1 MTNLS
6 VYIAFMAGIL
16 SFFSPCVLPLVP
28 SYVLYITGITL
39 KDFSAKGKR
48 TKIAIHSLLFI
59 LGFSSIF
66 ISLGAT
72 ASLLGQLLSQYQEI
86 IRIAGGLVVIVFGLY
101 IMGVLKVP
109 FLDLERRMNL
119 KAKPA
124 GYLGSFL
131 IGITFAVA
139 WVPCVGPI
147 LGAILVLASASETLA
162 SGVILLAFYSLGL
175 AIPFLIT
182 SLLLNFVLGY
192 LKRVEK
198 YMGAIKIVSGLLLV
212 LIGLLLLLN
221 YFQTLV
227 TFLV

>member
-1 MTNLS
+1 M
-6 VYIAFMAGIL
+6 
-16 SFFSPCVLPLVP
+16 
-28 SYVLYITGITL
+28 
-39 KDFSAKGKR
+39 
-48 TKIAIHSLLFI
+48 
-59 LGFSSIF
+59 
-66 ISLGAT
+66 
-72 ASLLGQLLSQYQEI
+72 
-86 IRIAGGLVVIVFGLY
+86 IVFGLY